1 MVSYVL
7 DKICCVSFS
16 YCFLVGNVVMFGYF
30 RRKEECLCQNIRC
43 MMKVAR

>member
-7 DKICCVSFS
+7 DKIFVFRFNI
-16 YCFLVGNVVMFGYF
+16 FLVGNDVTFGYC